1 MVQRVIAALAGLLMA
16 GCLIDPDYSLLE
28 DGGPVADRAALE
40 AAPDRGVDLPDP
52 GDGPAD
58 GPATDQATPDQATP
72 DQGPAP
78 DQAPDQ
84 GPPPPAQLLAV
95 RSGGGT
101 IADLASSA
109 TLSLSP
115 AVADVGKTLLVF
127 QATSSDAN
135 PTSANVRCRLSSAS
149 QIACDRVGTAGAVNV
164 QWYVAEFKSG
174 VTVQHLQPSCD
185 VSGTTTVSIAAVD
198 PKKTF
203 LLYSGRR
210 AGSIQGEDD
219 METVELVDATTVEI
233 RKASA
238 ACDSDARSLQVVE
251 LDGASVTRGVTG
263 AMSGTNL
270 DVTGLAAADTTRTFL
285 LYSYRGTLNGAT
297 MCDRM
302 VRGTVL
308 SSTSLS
314 FNRGDGASG
323 CAAAPV
329 DAIAWERVELP
340 AGMSV
345 QQLKASVSAGSG
357 AASLSITQVDTGRTL
372 ALAGGQWTA
381 GQGIG
386 EGSLST
392 DDILGAMVGRLE
404 LKSSTTLGVTRDH
417 TGGKA
422 SWSAFVIEF

>member
-1 MVQRVIAALAGLLMA
+1 MTHRALAGLAGLLIA
-16 GCLIDPDYSLLE
+16 GCLINPDHSLLE
-28 DGGPVADRAALE
+28 DGGPAVDRAVAE
-40 AAPDRGVDLPDP
+40 AALDRGVDLPTA
-52 GDGPAD
+52 GDARTEGLMADQRTTDQGPSPEQGPA
-58 GPATDQATPDQATP
+58 
-72 DQGPAP
+72 DQGPA
-78 DQAPDQ
+78 DQ
-84 GPPPPAQLLAV
+84 GPPPAQLVAV
-95 RSGGGT
+95 HSGSGT

-115 AVADVGKTLLVF
+115 AVADVSKALLVF
-127 QATSSDAN
+127 QATSSDGN
-135 PTSANVRCRLSSAS
+135 PSSANVRCWLSSAS
-149 QIACDRVGTAGAVNV
+149 QVECDRVGTVGAVNV

-174 VTVQHLQPSCD
+174 VAVQHLQPTCD
-185 VSGTTTVSIAAVD
+185 LSGTTTVSIAAVD

-210 AGSIQGEDD
+210 AGSNQGEDD

-233 RKASA
+233 RKAFA
-238 ACDSDARSLQVVE
+238 ACDSDARALQVVE

-270 DVTGLAAADTTRTFL
+270 DVTGLAAADTTRAFL
-285 LYSYRGTLNGAT
+285 LYSYRGTLNGPT

-345 QQLKASVSAGSG
+345 QQLKASMSAGSG
-357 AASLSITQVDTGRTL
+357 AVSLSIAQVDTDRTL

-381 GQGIG
+381 GQAVG
-386 EGSLST
+386 EGTLAT
-392 DDILGAMVGRLE
+392 NDIVGAMLGRVE
-404 LKSSTTLGVTRDH
+404 LMSSTALSVTRDH

-422 SWSAFVIEF
+422 SWSVFVVSF